1 MSFRFAYS
9 RASMVGCSVMLCG
22 LAWLGCA
29 TTQSGATPEELVRAR
44 GQADQGATIYMN
56 ECAKCHGQRGEGLA
70 SSPAILG
77 PGALP
82 EFPRTTGSATDPTV
96 LDPQMIQ
103 IQAQTRPAG
112 AASRDP
118 IRNAADLFSYTMRHM
133 PKSHADELL
142 KEGDYWAVVGFLL
155 AAQGAS
161 LPPGGIGPANA
172 VSIPIP
178 RR

>member
-1 MSFRFAYS
+1 
-9 RASMVGCSVMLCG
+9 MVGLSVVLCG

-29 TTQSGATPEELVRAR
+29 TTQSGATADELVRAR
-44 GQADQGATIYMN
+44 GQAGSQAEQGATTFMN

-70 SSPAILG
+70 SAPAILG

-118 IRNAADLFSYTMRHM
+118 FRNAADLFSYTTRHM
-133 PKSHADELL
+133 PKSHADEVL
-142 KEGDYWAVVGFLL
+142 KEGDYWAIVGFVL

-172 VSIPIP
+172 ASIPIP